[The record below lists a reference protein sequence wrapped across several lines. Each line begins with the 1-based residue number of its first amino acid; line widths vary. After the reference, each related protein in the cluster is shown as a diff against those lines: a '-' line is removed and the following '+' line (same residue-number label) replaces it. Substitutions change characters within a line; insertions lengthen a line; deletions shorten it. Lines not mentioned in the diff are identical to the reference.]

1 MPKPPRVWELKD
13 NISKNE
19 PLSYITELEKNCV
32 KPLFKKYDTGRNKIL
47 LYYK

>member
-19 PLSYITELEKNCV
+19 PLSYITEWEKNCV